1 MASMLWLLEARE
13 ASARE
18 RVEVLREEAARAVAA
33 LEAGEIELDRRVIAR
48 EELVEALAV
57 SAAETTGVTEAEGEG
72 ETALV
77 PAPASAAEPGAIV
90 PHWQEGLSVSV
101 LSPNNQR
108 ILNVLQDRPGLEP
121 VRAEDVAAALGIEA
135 AAAKVEGVRPK
146 GKRLAERGWLLQ
158 EASGAFSAGRRLVAS
173 PGGDPSA

>member
-135 AAAKVEGVRPK
+135 AAKVEGVRPK